1 MINPVPRRLP
11 TTLVA
16 LTAAGL
22 LAACSGTPAA
32 APSAAP
38 SADTTSAAAP
48 SASSSSAAPSA
59 SSSSAASPSEPTS
72 ASSATTPDGA
82 LVIDIILV
90 DGTVTPNG
98 TKYDV
103 AVGQTVVL
111 NVTSDHDDEIHV
123 HSEPEVELEVIAGT
137 PVSTQ
142 FVTQQSGSFEV
153 EAHHPEKIIAILN
166 VR

>member
-1 MINPVPRRLP
+1 MINPVPRQLP

-16 LTAAGL
+16 LIAAGL
-22 LAACSGTPAA
+22 LTACSSTPA
-32 APSAAP
+32 APSA
-38 SADTTSAAAP
+38 
-48 SASSSSAAPSA
+48 
-59 SSSSAASPSEPTS
+59 SSSAASPSEPTS
-72 ASSATTPDGA
+72 ASSATTPDVA
-82 LVIDIILV
+82 FVIDITLV

-123 HSEPEVELEVIAGT
+123 HGEPEVELEVIAGT

-142 FVTQQSGSFEV
+142 FVTEQSGSFEV
-153 EAHHPEKIIAILN
+153 EAHHLEKIIAILN
-166 VR
+166 AR